1 MKSVIYLSLAKDEFS
16 ENDLI
21 DLAMSA
27 AKKNSGEGITGF
39 LCFQNGRF
47 IQYIEGEEDSLDML
61 MSKIRH
67 DKRHKILTE
76 LKSGELVKKRFPT
89 WGMALLK
96 EENLTEFN
104 FEESIE
110 RNLMYIK
117 NEFLHKEVSKQIVW
131 QHVSLI
137 GQLHLSKLNLQESR
151 KMNAYTPKQL

>member
-1 MKSVIYLSLAKDEFS
+1 MKSLIYLSLSRNEFS
-16 ENDLI
+16 ESDLVE
-21 DLAMSA
+21 LAKTSA
-27 AKKNSGEGITGF
+27 NKNAEVGITGF
-39 LCFQNGRF
+39 LCYQNGRF
-47 IQYIEGEEDSLDML
+47 IQYIEGPEDKLELL
-61 MSKIRH
+61 MSKIRQ

-76 LKSGELVKKRFPT
+76 LISSQILEKRFPA

-117 NEFLHKEVSKQIVW
+117 NEFLHKDISKKIVW

-137 GQLHLSKLNLQESR
+137 GQLHMSKLNLQED
-151 KMNAYTPKQL
+151 KQSKS

>member
-1 MKSVIYLSLAKDEFS
+1 MKSLIYLSLSRKEFS
-16 ENDLI
+16 DSELVE
-21 DLAMSA
+21 LAKISA
-27 AKKNSGEGITGF
+27 NKNAAVGITGF
-39 LCFQNGRF
+39 LCYQNGRF
-47 IQYIEGEEDSLDML
+47 IQYIEGDEDEINLL
-61 MSKIRH
+61 MSKIRQ

-76 LKSGELVKKRFPT
+76 LKSFELVKKRFPT

-117 NEFLHKEVSKQIVW
+117 NEFLHKDISKNIVW

-137 GQLHLSKLNLQESR
+137 GQLHMSKLILQESR
-151 KMNAYTPKQL
+151 HMNSLKPKHV